1 MDTFEHLKVAAEGGD
16 IEAMNAVAGIY
27 ACGDRGQAVDGD
39 KAVFWYKRASSA
51 GSGKALGSLAYF
63 YLTGTFLPENPTKA
77 VELYEKAIVED
88 PTCDCFFY
96 DLASC
101 YEKGR
106 GTKPDAERAVRLYR
120 RAASLGSGMARGAL
134 RRLGRDP
141 DV

>member
-1 MDTFEHLKVAAEGGD
+1 MQFKAILESAERGNAD
-16 IEAMNAVAGIY
+16 AMNTVAGIY
-27 ACGDRGQAVDGD
+27 AHGDEGQPVDGV
-39 KAVFWYKRASSA
+39 KAILWYERASSA
-51 GSGKALGSLAYF
+51 GSGKALGNLAYL
-63 YLTGTFLPENPTKA
+63 YLTGTFLPEDPTKA
-77 VELYEKAIVED
+77 VELYEKAIEKE

-106 GTKPDAERAVRLYR
+106 GTRPDAERAVRLYR

-134 RRLGRDP
+134 RRLGRNT